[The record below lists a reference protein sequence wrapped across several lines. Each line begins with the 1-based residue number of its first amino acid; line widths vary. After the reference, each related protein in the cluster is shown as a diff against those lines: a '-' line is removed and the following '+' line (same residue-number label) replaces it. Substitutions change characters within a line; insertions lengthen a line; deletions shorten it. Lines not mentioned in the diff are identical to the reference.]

1 MLETTTGLRGM
12 VTSPHHLAS
21 AAGLNVLRDGGNAI
35 EAAIATAASLAVV
48 YPHMNGIGGDSFWL
62 VVEPDRS
69 ARVVQG
75 CGAAAQRADRA
86 LYQESGHTAIPTRG
100 PLAALTVAGTLSA
113 WDELLRADCHLPL
126 ERILEE
132 AIGYAEDGAVAP
144 FSLEDLLLAKAEEL
158 SGDPHLTELFYPG
171 GVPVAQGSVF
181 QQPALAQT
189 FRTLARE
196 GLRSAYDGTI
206 AKAWVSD
213 LEKVGSPLRMED
225 FISHRAI
232 AEEPLRVE
240 TSLGTLL
247 NMPPPTQGLISLLIL
262 SVFDQLKAD
271 EADTFAH
278 VHGLVEATKWAMRR
292 SRQAGIG
299 DPSRMN
305 EAAQAVLDQ
314 MDVIKAAADGIDPAK
329 AAPWN
334 GPSADGDTVWFG
346 AVDSEGRMVSA
357 IQSVYHE
364 FGSGVMLPETGVIWQ
379 NRGASFSLEEGSWN
393 ALEPGR
399 LPFHTLNPAAALF
412 PDGRAMV
419 YGTMGGEGQ
428 PQSQAAIFTRYA
440 RFGLP
445 LQQAVTAPRWLLGR
459 TWGDDSTNL
468 KIEDRFSPDV
478 VAALIEAGHDVQIVD
493 PFTSMMGHAGALV
506 QRPDGVIEGATDPRS
521 DGGVAAW

>member
-75 CGAAAQRADRA
+75 CGAAAQRATPS
-86 LYQESGHTAIPTRG
+86 LYRDQGLSAIPHRG

-113 WDELLRADCHLPL
+113 WEALLSAGCELSL
-126 ERILEE
+126 ERVLEE
-132 AIGYAEDGAVAP
+132 AIGYAEAGSVAP
-144 FSLEDLLLAKAEEL
+144 TSLSDLLSAKEAELAGERHFA
-158 SGDPHLTELFYPG
+158 ELFYPG
-171 GVPVAQGSVF
+171 GMPIAIGSVVK
-181 QQPALAQT
+181 QPALAET
-189 FRTLARE
+189 FRTLARG
-196 GLRSAYDGTI
+196 GLRSAYEGTI
-206 AKAWVSD
+206 AQAWASD
-213 LEKVGSPLRMED
+213 LEKAGSPIRLSD
-225 FISHRAI
+225 LAAHRAR
-232 AEEPLRVE
+232 AEAPLVSQ
-240 TSLGTLL
+240 TSLGTLF

-262 SVFDQLKAD
+262 SAFDRM
-271 EADTFAH
+271 EADDVDGFAH

-292 SRQAGIG
+292 ARKAGIG
-299 DPSRMN
+299 DPARMGETAQSVLDDTGAI
-305 EAAQAVLDQ
+305 EAA
-314 MDVIKAAADGIDPAK
+314 AAAIDPAR
-329 AAPWN
+329 AEPWN

-346 AVDSEGRMVSA
+346 AVDREGRMVSA

-364 FGSGVMLPETGVIWQ
+364 FGAGLMLPETGVIWQ
-379 NRGASFSLEEGSWN
+379 NRGASFSLEPGTWN

-399 LPFHTLNPAAALF
+399 LPFHTLNPAAALL

-440 RFGLP
+440 RFGMP
-445 LQQAVTAPRWLLGR
+445 LQAAVTAPRWLLGR
-459 TWGDDSTNL
+459 TWGDESTNL
-468 KIEDRFSPDV
+468 KIESRFDADV
-478 VAALIEAGHDVQIVD
+478 ISHLIEAGHDVQVVD

>member
-75 CGAAAQRADRA
+75 CGAAAA
-86 LYQESGHTAIPTRG
+86 LAEPSLYLDQDLSAIPHRG

-113 WDELLRADCHLPL
+113 WEELLASGCTLPL

-132 AIGYAEDGAVAP
+132 AIDYADKGSVAP
-144 FSLEDLLLAKAEEL
+144 TSLSDLLTAKQTEL
-158 SGDPHLTELFYPG
+158 SGNSYLTDLFYPDG
-171 GVPVAQGSVF
+171 RPLKTGTVF
-181 QQPALAQT
+181 KQPALAET
-189 FRTLARE
+189 FKTLARD
-196 GLRSAYDGTI
+196 GLRSAYEGRI
-206 AKAWVSD
+206 AQAWAHD
-213 LEKVGSPLRMED
+213 LEAVGAPLRLD
-225 FISHRAI
+225 DLKAHRAR
-232 AEEPLRVE
+232 AERPLVSQ
-240 TSLGTLL
+240 TSLATLY

-262 SVFDQLKAD
+262 SAFDRLDAD
-271 EADTFAH
+271 EADGFAH
-278 VHGLVEATKWAMRR
+278 IHGLVEATKWAMRR

-299 DPSRMN
+299 DPDWMS
-305 EAAQAVLDQ
+305 EPAQSVLDKTS
-314 MDVIKAAADGIDPAK
+314 DIAAAAASIDANQ
-329 AAPWN
+329 AMPWN

-346 AVDSEGRMVSA
+346 AVDNEGRMVSA

-379 NRGASFSLEEGSWN
+379 NRGASFSLVDGAWN
-393 ALEPGR
+393 ALAPGR

-412 PDGRAMV
+412 PDGRSMV

-440 RFGLP
+440 RFGVP
-445 LQQAVTAPRWLLGR
+445 LQAAVTAPRWLLGR
-459 TWGDDSTNL
+459 TWGDESTNL
-468 KIEDRFSPDV
+468 KIESRIDPTV
-478 VAALIEAGHDVQIVD
+478 VSQLIDAGHDVQVVE
-493 PFTSMMGHAGALV
+493 PFTSTMGHAGALV
-506 QRPDGVIEGATDPRS
+506 RRSDGVIEGATDPRS